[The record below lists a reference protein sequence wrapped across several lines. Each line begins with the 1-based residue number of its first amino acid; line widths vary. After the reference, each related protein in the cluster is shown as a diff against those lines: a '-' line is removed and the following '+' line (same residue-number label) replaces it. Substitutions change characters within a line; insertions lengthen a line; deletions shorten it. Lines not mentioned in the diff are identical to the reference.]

1 MSLYYYTLVELTL
14 TSTSA
19 CTKWHQ
25 HDPPSPLT
33 PSFPTP
39 FPPLPPLSTPHY
51 ICHNNNLNNINNFNP
66 IISTPRSKTPAKMNH
81 IKKPATTH
89 HKKAHKS
96 PVAHKKRSNVA
107 HQKAPHQQM
116 GAAQRAFTTTTAPQR
131 KMKAAVPAF
140 AQQPKQQKS
149 FMSAPQ
155 ATTTPAFFNNTP
167 FVSPAVQFLQQKRNM
182 AMLTGQYLKVLVP
195 CDPRFPDD
203 EVISV
208 LNQKTGLI
216 EPVCFFLFYS
226 YHFTYCLV
234 YNFTWGGIS
243 VKTMCKR
250 DLCTTSRGAVYAF
263 WGMKQELH
271 SSAHVLNSSSSPLWS
286 SLSHVYPQPA
296 FTHLLHPHTSPI
308 PTTHFILF
316 FRSSLLSQISP
327 SNGSLVPPPICTHT
341 MSSQLL
347 RIVLTQ
353 KTQSWKVWAHKQIF
367 SLLF

>member
-1 MSLYYYTLVELTL
+1 
-14 TSTSA
+14 
-19 CTKWHQ
+19 
-25 HDPPSPLT
+25 
-33 PSFPTP
+33 
-39 FPPLPPLSTPHY
+39 
-51 ICHNNNLNNINNFNP
+51 
-66 IISTPRSKTPAKMNH
+66 MNH

-216 EPVCFFLFYS
+216 EPVI
-226 YHFTYCLV
+226 V
-234 YNFTWGGIS
+234 AVPDIS
-243 VKTMCKR
+243 FEWVFGSPTDLHTHDVIPVVKDCIDPENPILEGM
-250 DLCTTSRGAVYAF
+250 GA
-263 WGMKQELH
+263 
-271 SSAHVLNSSSSPLWS
+271 
-286 SLSHVYPQPA
+286 
-296 FTHLLHPHTSPI
+296 
-308 PTTHFILF
+308 
-316 FRSSLLSQISP
+316 
-327 SNGSLVPPPICTHT
+327 
-341 MSSQLL
+341 
-347 RIVLTQ
+347 
-353 KTQSWKVWAHKQIF
+353 
-367 SLLF
+367 